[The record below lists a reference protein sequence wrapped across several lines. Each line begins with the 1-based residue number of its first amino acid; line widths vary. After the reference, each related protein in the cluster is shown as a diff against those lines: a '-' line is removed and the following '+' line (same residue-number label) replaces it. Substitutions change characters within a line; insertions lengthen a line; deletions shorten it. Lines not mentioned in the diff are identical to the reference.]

1 MRMAWY
7 QRCDLGKKNKRKER
21 KKGMATE
28 TIGTTAVCS
37 ICWWA
42 PQTLLVL
49 AFRIIFP
56 WTIYY
61 IPSFSHGRQCGRSL
75 SRNRFQHAC
84 ILRPCTT
91 TRRIDEKFS
100 ISSLASGE
108 LRSQTKTIYIMFC
121 SEFHCIYMRPYP
133 VGCVIVEDSCPPQ
146 APAFFSPHTQQHVQ
160 YNLHWRVREIHAF
173 LSGYIPP

>member
-1 MRMAWY
+1 MV
-7 QRCDLGKKNKRKER
+7 
-21 KKGMATE
+21 TE
-28 TIGTTAVCS
+28 TIGTTAVCC

-100 ISSLASGE
+100 ISSSRRAEKPNKHNIYNVLLWIPLHIYASLSCRLCDRGRLVPATSPCVFFSTHATTRSIQLALASE
-108 LRSQTKTIYIMFC
+108 RDPCISIRIYIYPHNNNNSSSM
-121 SEFHCIYMRPYP
+121 SWLPYLSLLY
-133 VGCVIVEDSCPPQ
+133 ICP
-146 APAFFSPHTQQHVQ
+146 
-160 YNLHWRVREIHAF
+160 LW
-173 LSGYIPP
+173 